1 MFIRTRYNPGN
12 RKAPGDSLPA
22 VAEFVGGRGESLAAF
37 LGLALQIS
45 DKFMISTDEGIPFS
59 MGVFLDKLNDIIKQ
73 WKGHSIDSL
82 EGKGPSD
89 EYLIIIKTVTKLCT
103 WMMQSK
109 PDCITEFQNKNTSI
123 KLQGALEDMRELEL
137 GMLLAGGAGYTA
149 NYENLSTIVA
159 TDRQKMDANVQGRT
173 R

>member
-1 MFIRTRYNPGN
+1 
-12 RKAPGDSLPA
+12 
-22 VAEFVGGRGESLAAF
+22 
-37 LGLALQIS
+37 LQIC
-45 DKFMISTDEGIPFS
+45 DKLQINADDFGTALDSIPFS
-59 MGVFLDKLNDIIKQ
+59 MGVFVDKLNDIIEQ
-73 WKGHSIDSL
+73 RKGHSVDFL

-159 TDRQKMDANVQGRT
+159 TARQMMDANVQGRT

>member
-1 MFIRTRYNPGN
+1 
-12 RKAPGDSLPA
+12 
-22 VAEFVGGRGESLAAF
+22 
-37 LGLALQIS
+37 
-45 DKFMISTDEGIPFS
+45 
-59 MGVFLDKLNDIIKQ
+59 
-73 WKGHSIDSL
+73 
-82 EGKGPSD
+82 
-89 EYLIIIKTVTKLCT
+89 
-103 WMMQSK
+103 MMQSK